1 MAETE
6 IECGRDR
13 RTRATVSAKS
23 SSGFAADRRLAAG
36 KFSATSRQGGDH
48 GHEVSILMAALDADG
63 R

>member
-1 MAETE
+1 
-6 IECGRDR
+6 
-13 RTRATVSAKS
+13 VSAKS
-23 SSGFAADRRLAAG
+23 SSGFAAERRLAAG